1 MATTDII
8 ITIVLFMVACAMFL
22 LSYLQFKE
30 KMILLNNAWI
40 YASKKERETM
50 NKTPHYRQ
58 SGVVFALI
66 GLNFL
71 IDAIGCILHN
81 ADLMLYAV
89 IIISVIAVIYAIV
102 SSIRIEKKNKLKF
115 WNDDAKMNESYE
127 VINERNEKIFYK

>member
-1 MATTDII
+1 MSTSELIVTII
-8 ITIVLFMVACAMFL
+8 LFIIAFAMFL

-30 KMILLNNAWI
+30 KMVLLNNAWI

-58 SGVVFALI
+58 SGIVFLLI

-71 IDAIGCILHN
+71 IDAVGCTLHN

-89 IIISVIAVIYAIV
+89 IIISVIAIIYAIV
-102 SSIRIEKKNKLKF
+102 SSVQIEKK
-115 WNDDAKMNESYE
+115 
-127 VINERNEKIFYK
+127 EKELTRKRTNQ

>member
-58 SGVVFALI
+58 SGIVFLLI

-71 IDAIGCILHN
+71 IDAIGCIVHN

-102 SSIRIEKKNKLKF
+102 SSIRIEKNKK
-115 WNDDAKMNESYE
+115 
-127 VINERNEKIFYK
+127 